1 MKNPITI
8 DDITNGLVTFQKV
21 KQLYNRVHR
30 ISEEGS
36 EQSVLPD
43 RLSLMRE
50 IITTISNFMPQT
62 RSGSFSSAF
71 EQGIRFS
78 SAYRELKRHVGSMN
92 RNSPAEEDIFRF
104 LKFLMPVL
112 DMRQRVYMDKVV
124 SIIDI
129 LKS

>member
-21 KQLYNRVHR
+21 KQLYNKDHR

-92 RNSPAEEDIFRF
+92 RNYPAEEDIFRF
-104 LKFLMPVL
+104 LKLLMPVL